1 MPGFAR
7 LASPLHESTRK
18 GVTFKWTEACQTAFD
33 QLKDKLVDAPVLAF
47 PNFNEKFTLET
58 DASVH
63 GLGAILSQFQEDNRL
78 HPVTYA
84 SRALSDQEKRYAITE
99 LETLVVV
106 WAMSHFHSYLYG
118 HDFTELTDHSAV
130 KAVLCTPGHAR
141 WWTRMYGAGIR
152 NVDIIYRAERDNAN
166 ADALSR
172 QPNLPALA
180 VGTADDD
187 AQVLSTEALGMDML
201 LLELEPEST
210 VIEYNPHGFSKE
222 QKRDDE
228 ICAMI
233 RYLRT
238 RENFLML
245 WRMHAELQFKYQCL
259 Q

>member
-1 MPGFAR
+1 MP
-7 LASPLHESTRK
+7 
-18 GVTFKWTEACQTAFD
+18 VCI
-33 QLKDKLVDAPVLAF
+33 
-47 PNFNEKFTLET
+47 
-58 DASVH
+58 
-63 GLGAILSQFQEDNRL
+63 ILSQFQEDNRL
-78 HPVTYA
+78 HLVTYA

-118 HDFTELTDHSAV
+118 HDVTVLTDLSAV

-141 WWTRMYGAGIR
+141 WWTRVYGAGIR

-172 QPNLPALA
+172 QPHLPALA

-187 AQVLSTEALGMDML
+187 AQVLSTEALGMDMS

-210 VIEYNPHGFSKE
+210 VSEYNPCHGFSKE

-233 RYLRT
+233 QYLRT
-238 RENFLML
+238 RENFPRLQ
-245 WRMHAELQFKYQCL
+245 WMHAKL
-259 Q
+259 